1 MAWPQVLKAGNRVA
15 SSPERALFPT
25 SFGADENCVSYERY
39 RADFKTALL
48 AVVPEPSVRR
58 VPGPHLMCAPED
70 GTEDLALTPHTVRAI
85 YATHRM
91 DLCDGP
97 GAFRQLMED
106 LGWLTPST
114 VLQYD
119 RPQRV
124 DPRLVQDRLMTAF
137 GKERS

>member
-1 MAWPQVLKAGNRVA
+1 MR
-15 SSPERALFPT
+15 PEGALFPT
-25 SFGADENCVSYERY
+25 NFGTDENCVSYERY
-39 RADFKTALL
+39 RVDFKGVLL
-48 AVVPEPSVRR
+48 DIAQEPSVQSI
-58 VPGPHLMCAPED
+58 LAPY
-70 GTEDLALTPHTVRAI
+70 LAKSSANEETWEFSLTPHTLRAI

-97 GAFRQLMED
+97 GAFRRLMED

-124 DPRLVQDRLMTAF
+124 DPSLLQDRLMDALR
-137 GKERS
+137 KEKFP